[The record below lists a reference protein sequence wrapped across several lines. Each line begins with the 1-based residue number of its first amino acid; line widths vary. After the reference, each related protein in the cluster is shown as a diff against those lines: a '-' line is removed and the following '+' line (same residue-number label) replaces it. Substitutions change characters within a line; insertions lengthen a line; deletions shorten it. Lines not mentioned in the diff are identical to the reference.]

1 MRLPCVPLA
10 LAAGALIFLA
20 GGSARACGFGAA
32 GDCRRVS
39 GELKSALFDGA
50 EGAEAA
56 APAAAPAPVPTPLDT
71 SVERLLDAGTYADVF
86 RVLKDDNS
94 CSRFFGGPAR
104 AVTAFNE
111 FARRLR
117 SGPLGAGNDV
127 AIRMRGDYTT
137 YHDSLTG
144 ASYRIFKEEMVNS
157 NGPFLRRAPTP
168 STASARVGR
177 FHALTRQARALTLL
191 HELGHLLQGA
201 DGKWLLPNDGG
212 DPALSERNT
221 RTVESQCV
229 GQLLALH

>member
-1 MRLPCVPLA
+1 M
-10 LAAGALIFLA
+10 
-20 GGSARACGFGAA
+20 
-32 GDCRRVS
+32 
-39 GELKSALFDGA
+39 KSVLFDGS

-56 APAAAPAPVPTPLDT
+56 EPEARPVPVPTPLDT
-71 SVERLLDAGTYADVF
+71 SVERLMDARTYADVF
-86 RVLKDDNS
+86 RVLKEDNS

-117 SGPLGAGNDV
+117 SAPLGAGDV

-137 YHDSLTG
+137 YHDGLTG
-144 ASYRIFKEEMVNS
+144 ASYRIFDEETVNS
-157 NGPFLRRAPTP
+157 NGPFLNRALTP
-168 STASARVGR
+168 STARARVGR
-177 FHALTRQARALTLL
+177 FQAPTRQARALTLL

-221 RTVESQCV
+221 RTVESHCV
-229 GQLLALH
+229 GQLLTLH